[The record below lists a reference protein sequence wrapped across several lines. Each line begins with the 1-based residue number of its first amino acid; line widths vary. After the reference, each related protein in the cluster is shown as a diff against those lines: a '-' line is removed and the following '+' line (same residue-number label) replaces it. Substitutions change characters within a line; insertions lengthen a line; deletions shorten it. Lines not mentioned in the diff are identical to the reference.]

1 MANGLAWGTAA
12 KIAAREMRH
21 SRGKFVFVILSV
33 AIGVAALT
41 GVRGFSASFRA
52 TLLDRARS
60 IMAADLAARTNEQP
74 TPNEMKSLDAIR
86 AGGVEM
92 TMVTEMVSMAASPQ
106 SMMPVLVSLKA
117 VDPAVYPFY
126 GEIEL
131 SPAMGLK
138 TALGPGS
145 VAVGDDLLL
154 RTGLHVGDDVRLG
167 EQTFHIAA
175 TVVNEPDRLSGA
187 FSAGPRVLISRAAL
201 DTTGLLGPGN
211 HATERVL
218 FKLPQTA
225 DGRPVTD
232 AAVADLKTKVAAMLP
247 EAQVTDYRETNPS
260 VTEGLDRSTS
270 LLSLMSLV
278 ALVLG
283 AVGVAMAMRAHLQ
296 QRLDTIAIMKSLGA
310 RSGQI
315 MKIYLLQTLL
325 LGLAGGLLGVLLGIA
340 VQLAFPL
347 VLGKLINV
355 PTELHLQP
363 WAILTG
369 LGAGLLTTLLF
380 TLPPLLDIRGVR
392 PSLILRRDTE
402 SDFGDGGGVSSVQRV
417 RGRLPWVVLGVVV
430 GMVSVAVV
438 RRYWPGHSLELL
450 LEWIALFAA
459 AIFGPMSWNWTRR
472 RPMQASSFVL
482 ILAGIA
488 LIATT
493 LSDSAEVG
501 RVFSVGLVIVLL
513 VLLAAAAAV
522 LWGLK
527 FFLNRT
533 RLHLPSALRH
543 GLANLYRPGN
553 PSAALLAAL
562 GMGVMQIM
570 LVFLVQRAV
579 VNELHIASA
588 PNLPNVFLVDIARTE
603 IDGVRAL
610 LKTQPVVTT
619 QPELLPVVSAR
630 IESIDGVTQAEARAK
645 ADAERA
651 QARTDAERDQAQGTP
666 RNGRRRRMPRGVS
679 LTWAEAAPVGTKVV
693 EGAWW
698 KAGERSPELAI
709 SQQQAEWLGVKLGST
724 IVFDVQ
730 DQQIAATVVALTK
743 ADGRHAYSR
752 AEYTLPKA
760 ALDGL
765 PAVWNGGVHVDP
777 AKVGEL
783 QRALYAAF
791 PTVTVINVAQAL
803 ETVRAVVIQI
813 TYVIQFLAA
822 FSIFAGVVIL
832 ASSIAGTKYRRIRE
846 VVVLKTLGATRGR
859 IATIFSIEFAVL
871 GLVAGVVGIGF
882 ANLITRQVL
891 HTMNVAYQAHWLL
904 NFSALAGVA
913 ALTVATGWMASH
925 RILEQK
931 PLEVLREE

>member
-21 SRGKFVFVILSV
+21 SRGKFLFVILSV

-60 IMAADLAARTNEQP
+60 IMAADLAAKSIQQT
-74 TPNEMKSLDAIR
+74 TPEELKGLEGIR
-86 AGGVEM
+86 ATGVEM
-92 TMVTEMVSMAASPQ
+92 TTVTEMMSMAASPQ
-106 SMMPVLVSLKA
+106 SMMPLLVSLKA
-117 VDPAVYPFY
+117 VDPALYPFY

-138 TALGPGS
+138 AALGPGS

-154 RTGLHVGDDVRLG
+154 RTGLRVGDNVRVGGKL
-167 EQTFHIAA
+167 FRIAA
-175 TVVNEPDRLSGA
+175 TVVDEPDRLSGN
-187 FSAGPRVLISRAAL
+187 FEAGPRVLISREAL
-201 DTTGLLGPGN
+201 DATGLLAPGN
-211 HATERVL
+211 HATERLL
-218 FKLPQTA
+218 FKLPPPT
-225 DGRPVTD
+225 DGRPVSD
-232 AAVADLKTKVAAMLP
+232 AAVAALKTKVAALLP
-247 EAQVTDYRETNPS
+247 EAQITDYRETNPS
-260 VTEGLDRSTS
+260 LTEGLDRATS

-325 LGLAGGLLGVLLGIA
+325 LGLAGGLLGVLLGVA

-355 PTELHLQP
+355 PTELHLQ
-363 WAILTG
+363 WRAIFTG

-402 SDFGDGGGVSSVQRV
+402 PEFGDDGGGMSLARRV
-417 RGRLPWVVLGVVV
+417 LGRLPWVALALAVTVVSVVV
-430 GMVSVAVV
+430 VS
-438 RRYWPGHSLELL
+438 RHWPGHSLELL
-450 LEWIALFAA
+450 LEGICLFAA
-459 AIFGPMSWNWTRR
+459 AGFGPVIWNWVRR
-472 RPMQASSFVL
+472 KPVQAGSFLL
-482 ILAGIA
+482 IIAGIA

-501 RVFSVGLVIVLL
+501 RVFSVGLAIVLL
-513 VLLAAAAAV
+513 VLLAASAAV

-553 PSAALLAAL
+553 PSSALLAAL

-579 VNELHIASA
+579 VNELHITSA
-588 PNLPNVFLVDIARTE
+588 PNLPNVFLVDIANSE
-603 IDGVRAL
+603 IDGIQRV
-610 LKTQPVVTT
+610 LKAQPGVTT
-619 QPELLPVVSAR
+619 QPELVPMVGAR
-630 IESIDGVTQAEARAK
+630 VEAIDGVTAAEARER
-645 ADAERA
+645 ADAER
-651 QARTDAERDQAQGTP
+651 EQAQGTE
-666 RNGRRRRMPRGVS
+666 RNARRRRMPRSVN
-679 LTWAEAAPVGTKVV
+679 LTWAEDVPVGTKVV
-693 EGAWW
+693 AGEWW
-698 KAGERSPELAI
+698 KAGERGPELAI
-709 SQQQAEWLGVKLGST
+709 SQQEAQWLGVKLGST
-724 IVFDVQ
+724 IIFAVE

-743 ADGRHAYSR
+743 DDGQHLFGR
-752 AEYTLPKA
+752 AQFTLPKA

-765 PAVWNGGVHVDP
+765 PVVWSGGVHVTP
-777 AKVGEL
+777 ERVGEL
-783 QRALYAAF
+783 QRALYTAY
-791 PTVTVINVAQAL
+791 PTVTVINVAQAM

-871 GLVAGVVGIGF
+871 GLVSGVVGIGF
-882 ANLITRQVL
+882 ANLITRTIL
-891 HTMNVAYQAHWLL
+891 HQMNVAYQAQLLL